1 MTKTGNQKLI
11 EQLMADGCYYMFGNP
26 GTVEQGFLDA
36 MGQYKDFHY
45 ITCLQESIAVAMAD
59 GYARKTGSPAVVQL
73 HTGVGLGN
81 GIGMIYQAMRGHAP
95 LVILAGEAGV
105 KYDAMD
111 AQMACDLV
119 AMAEPVTKWCGR
131 VLHRDSVLRM
141 VRRAVKLAMTPP
153 AGPVFLSLPLD
164 VLDEINKEPV
174 YSSCRINTRTIPA
187 KMEDMEKAAELLMN
201 ANRPLFLVGDGVSF
215 SNGSNA
221 LYQAAELLGAGVYG
235 ADSSLVNFDRSSCMY
250 LGDLG
255 HMFGEDSREKIKNA
269 DVVLIMGTYVFPE
282 VFPCLESPFRED
294 VKCIHIDLNTYEIG
308 KNFGVD
314 IGIGADPAATMEYL
328 VSVIQEKQTERQKN
342 NAKARIKEMQ
352 ANKDKADKEWKE
364 EGLFDLF
371 CKCLKEK
378 ADDNVILFDEA
389 LTSSPILN
397 HYFQQRIPGT
407 FFQTRG
413 GSLGVGIPGAMG
425 IKLAEPDKM
434 VIGFTGDGGSLYT
447 IQALQTAARYNIGA
461 KFVILNNGDYR
472 LLKNNLDQYRKEEHI
487 IPHEYPDCF
496 DLNPGVD
503 FVKMAESM
511 HVQARRL
518 DCADETEALVDWFI
532 TGEGPALLEI
542 KII

>member
-1 MTKTGNQKLI
+1 MTKTGNQKII

-36 MGQYKDFHY
+36 MGEYRDFHY

-59 GYARKTGSPAVVQL
+59 GYARKTGHPAVVQL
-73 HTGVGLGN
+73 HSGVGLGN

-95 LVILAGEAGV
+95 LIILAGEAGI

-119 AMAEPVTKWCGR
+119 AMAKPVTKWSGR

-141 VRRAVKLAMTPP
+141 LRRAVKIAVTPP

-164 VLDEINKEPV
+164 VLDEINTEPV
-174 YSSCRINTRTIPA
+174 YPSCIINTRTIPA
-187 KMEDMEKAAELLMN
+187 NPRDVEKAAEFLMN
-201 ANRPLFLVGDGVSF
+201 AKRPLFLVGDGVSF
-215 SNGSNA
+215 SNGSNI
-221 LYQAAELLGAGVYG
+221 LYEAAELLGAGVYG
-235 ADSSLVNFDRSSCMY
+235 ADNSLVNFDRSSCMY

-255 HMFGEDSREKIKNA
+255 HMFGTDSREKIHNA
-269 DVVLIMGTYVFPE
+269 DVVLIVGTYVFPE

-294 VKCIHIDLNTYEIG
+294 VKCIQIDLNTYEIG

-328 VSVIQEKQTERQKN
+328 VSVIQEKQTERQKYA
-342 NAKARIKEMQ
+342 AKIRKNEMQ
-352 ANKDKADKEWKE
+352 SDKEKVEKSWKG
-364 EGLFDLF
+364 EGIFDGF

-378 ADDNVILFDEA
+378 TDENVILFDEA
-389 LTSSPILN
+389 LTASPILN
-397 HYFQQRIPGT
+397 HYFQQKMPGT

-413 GSLGVGIPGAMG
+413 GSLGVGIPGAIG
-425 IKLAEPDKM
+425 IKLAEPNKM

-461 KFVILNNGDYR
+461 KFVIINNGDYR

-487 IPHEYPDCF
+487 PPHDYPDCF
-496 DLNPGVD
+496 DLSPGVD
-503 FVKMAESM
+503 FVKLAESM
-511 HVQARRL
+511 HIRARCL
-518 DCADETEALVDWFI
+518 ESADEIESLVDWFVS
-532 TGEGPALLEI
+532 EDGPALMEI
-542 KII
+542 KW